1 MPLPRVRPL
10 TAAVLVVTLF
20 AGAAAIA
27 YGRWTALLLA
37 ADQAAAEGRHE
48 EALAGYRAAE
58 QRFGRFAITRFI
70 FAKEHGAAAFN
81 ELALL
86 YRGGQY
92 DVVVDRASV
101 SPASATPHF
110 WSGLALL
117 QLGMSEGR
125 PEAQLVWFTRA
136 EEELRQ
142 AVDAAPSD
150 WDTKVNYEIAAR
162 ILTEMR
168 KQPKRSIENPLQL
181 LRPQPAQNTPQR
193 KVG

>member
-20 AGAAAIA
+20 AGAAALA

-37 ADQAAAEGRHE
+37 ADRAAAEGRHE

-58 QRFGRFAITRFI
+58 ERFGRFAVTRFI
-70 FAKEHGAAAFN
+70 FATEHGAAAFN